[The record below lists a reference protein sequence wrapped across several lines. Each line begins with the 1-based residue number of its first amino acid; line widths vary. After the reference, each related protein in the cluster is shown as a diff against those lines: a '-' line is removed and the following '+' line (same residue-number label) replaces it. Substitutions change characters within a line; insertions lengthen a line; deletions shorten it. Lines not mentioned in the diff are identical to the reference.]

1 MITMKDFFQFL
12 KDRFEKALAYW
23 ILTHQDLICACI
35 SIYCRTLMYLKFG
48 AYCLTLPYQFVKLFV
63 QNLKKTSE

>member
-1 MITMKDFFQFL
+1 MKDFLQFL

-35 SIYCRTLMYLKFG
+35 KIYCRTLAYLQMG
-48 AYCLTLPYQFVKLFV
+48 VYCLTLPYQFVKLFV
-63 QNLKKTSE
+63 QKLKKTSE

>member
-1 MITMKDFFQFL
+1 MITMKNFFQFL

-35 SIYCRTLMYLKFG
+35 KIYCRTLVYLQMG
-48 AYCLTLPYQFVKLFV
+48 VYCLTLPYQFVKLV
-63 QNLKKTSE
+63 AQNIKKTSE

>member
-1 MITMKDFFQFL
+1 MKNFFQFL

-23 ILTHQDLICACI
+23 ILTHQELIRTCI
-35 SIYCRTLMYLKFG
+35 SIYCDTLMCLKLG

-63 QNLKKTSE
+63 QKLKKTSE

>member
-1 MITMKDFFQFL
+1 MITMKNFFQFL

-35 SIYCRTLMYLKFG
+35 KIYCRTLVYLQMG
-48 AYCLTLPYQFVKLFV
+48 V
-63 QNLKKTSE
+63 

>member
-23 ILTHQDLICACI
+23 ILTHQDLIRTCI
-35 SIYCRTLMYLKFG
+35 SIYCRTLAYLQMG
-48 AYCLTLPYQFVKLFV
+48 VYCLTLPYQFIKLV
-63 QNLKKTSE
+63 AQNMKKTSE

>member
-23 ILTHQDLICACI
+23 ILTHQDLICTCI
-35 SIYCRTLMYLKFG
+35 KIYCRTLVYIKMGL
-48 AYCLTLPYQFVKLFV
+48 YCLTLPYQFVKLFV
-63 QNLKKTSE
+63 QKLKKTSE

>member
-1 MITMKDFFQFL
+1 MKNFFQFL

-48 AYCLTLPYQFVKLFV
+48 AYSLTLPYQLVKLFV